1 MKQLL
6 YLALLAL
13 LLAGCA
19 VNRNDPE
26 AVAEATVKN
35 LASQDWNKLSA
46 LVADEFRN
54 SFIENA
60 KNEIALY
67 KELPADQPLAY
78 HLEQI
83 SPEECILHI
92 DAWDGVIH
100 LNKDANTWSIT
111 PFGN

>member
-35 LASQDWNKLSA
+35 LASQNWNKLSA
-46 LVADEFRN
+46 LVADEFRD
-54 SFIENA
+54 SFIESA
-60 KNEIALY
+60 KKEMALY
-67 KELPADQPLAY
+67 QEIPERTPPAY
-78 HLEQI
+78 RIEHI
-83 SPEECILHI
+83 SVDECIIHI
-92 DAWDGVIH
+92 DAWNGSIRLKKTLDS
-100 LNKDANTWSIT
+100 WSIT
-111 PFGN
+111 PFGI